1 MWRRDVCSRRSLS
14 GLSAKDTGL
23 GKAAVLLRMAEAAR
37 ELGDPDWALE
47 LYLVACM
54 GTGVTRYMWQDVV
67 RVLTRA
73 GRLDEAARVLQVRGE
88 RLEVACVAFLKW
100 WTDLFTSAR
109 GSESWLTNVLP
120 GSWPVCE
127 PSRCNVHTRLSAL
140 DSALPEVMGV
150 QQFARC
156 PRDQH

>member
-1 MWRRDVCSRRSLS
+1 
-14 GLSAKDTGL
+14 
-23 GKAAVLLRMAEAAR
+23 MAEAAR

-88 RLEVACVAFLKW
+88 RLGVACVAFLKW

-120 GSWPVCE
+120 GS
-127 PSRCNVHTRLSAL
+127 
-140 DSALPEVMGV
+140 
-150 QQFARC
+150 
-156 PRDQH
+156 

>member
-1 MWRRDVCSRRSLS
+1 MS

-54 GTGVTRYMWQDVV
+54 GTGVTRCMWQDVV

-88 RLEVACVAFLKW
+88 RLRVACVASFSGGPFCSRLRE
-100 WTDLFTSAR
+100 DLNH
-109 GSESWLTNVLP
+109 G
-120 GSWPVCE
+120 
-127 PSRCNVHTRLSAL
+127 
-140 DSALPEVMGV
+140 
-150 QQFARC
+150 
-156 PRDQH
+156 